1 VLGAVVRPCQ
11 SFIRF
16 WWGDRGLSSFLLLL
30 FVSLFLGPLLD
41 SPLVR
46 IASSLFFSLVL
57 IAGVANA
64 ARRPLP
70 RLVAGAMGA
79 IAIVLRW
86 AEMLTTGPA
95 VALAA
100 RVAGLA
106 FLVLL
111 TAAMLVR
118 VFGER
123 GEVTV
128 HRVNGAVAVYVLF
141 GITWSVLYQI
151 LALAVPGAFSVPAG
165 AAADPA
171 TMQENLTY
179 FSFITLTTLGY
190 GDITAVHPTA
200 RMFVILEALV
210 GQLYPATLLA
220 RLVSLEV
227 GSRR

>member
-1 VLGAVVRPCQ
+1 MLGAVVRPCQ
-11 SFIRF
+11 AFIRF
-16 WWGDRGLSSFLLLL
+16 WLGDRGLSGFLLLL

-41 SPLVR
+41 SLLVR
-46 IASSLFFSLVL
+46 IVSSFLFSFLL
-57 IAGVANA
+57 IAGVMNV
-64 ARRPLP
+64 ARRRAP
-70 RLVAGAMGA
+70 RVVVGAVAAV
-79 IAIVLRW
+79 AIVLRW
-86 AEMLTTGPA
+86 AEMFTAGLA
-95 VALAA
+95 VALSA
-100 RVAGLA
+100 RVAALA
-106 FLVLL
+106 FLLLL
-111 TAAMLVR
+111 TAVLMAR
-118 VFGER
+118 VFGDR

-165 AAADPA
+165 AVDPA

-200 RMFVILEALV
+200 RMFAILEALV